1 MKSTKK
7 KSNLQNQ
14 KSSWSF
20 ASKSLSLYGGLL
32 PIMEF
37 VKRIGL
43 SDQLEHSFTTKKQ
56 NARKF
61 KLSQLFLSVIFA
73 SLGGVYRLT
82 SIAVFTCDPLVQKIL
97 QLSKGLNKD
106 VISVEFKKLGQCGAR
121 ILEDIFGYR
130 IKGLLKASERVELT
144 LDADSTIK
152 TVYGNQEGAGKGY
165 NPEKKG
171 ANSYHPMLLFATER
185 KLLVHSWFRT
195 GTAYTSNGIVEFLK
209 QAKEYIPAEI
219 KILFRADSGFF
230 NGALFDYL
238 EVLCWEYLVKVKF
251 KGLVEL
257 LKKQQWLL
265 VPGLNDQ
272 WTCEFEY
279 KGIVWKKSRVLKAV
293 RGIKKYERREEFGAI
308 VLVPVYEYAVYC
320 STLNLDAW
328 STHKKYVERAVC
340 ETWIEQVKS
349 QLYAATTLTDD
360 FWANDILWQL
370 AAYAYNLSLHVRIGA
385 PLIYKQEHRTF
396 REWFIGI
403 AAEVSSHSKA
413 LEIRLYKQYFFRTQW
428 EAFVS
433 GLNC

>member
-43 SDQLEHSFTTKKQ
+43 SDQLEHSFTTKQQ

-61 KLSQLFLSVIFA
+61 TLNQLFLSVIFA

-106 VISVEFKKLGQCGAR
+106 VISVEFKKLGQYGAR

-130 IKGLLKASERVELT
+130 IKGLLKASKRVELT
-144 LDADSTIK
+144 LDADSTVK
-152 TVYGNQEGAGKGY
+152 TVYGKQEGAGKGY
-165 NPEKKG
+165 NPDKKG
-171 ANSYHPMLLFATER
+171 ANSYHPMLLFATEC

-195 GTAYTSNGIVEFLK
+195 GAAYTSNGIVEFLK

-219 KILFRADSGFF
+219 KIFFRADSGFF

-238 EVLCWEYLVKVKF
+238 EELCWEYLVKVKF

-279 KGIVWKKSRVLKAV
+279 KGNVWKKPRTLKAV

-385 PLIYKQEHRTF
+385 PMIYKQEHRTF

-403 AAEVSSHSKA
+403 AAEVGSQSKA
-413 LEIRLYKQYFFRTQW
+413 LEIRLYRHYFFRQQW
-428 EAFVS
+428 EAFAS